1 MRTIINVRRIVSH
14 GSSTVVV
21 DDDCD
26 SNMSWDGTDHV
37 VDNNSLSEDGIP
49 VGVLLVK
56 LFTLKNLLKSER

>member
-37 VDNNSLSEDGIP
+37 GDNNSLSEDGIP
-49 VGVLLVK
+49 GSYELMQICDAL
-56 LFTLKNLLKSER
+56 